1 MKTIQ
6 EAVPAEDYE
15 KFKKGELDLDVPF
28 DDHMDFEIEK
38 KFDVEE
44 EEQEVPEGN
53 IFRKGARIIES
64 KPE

>member
-6 EAVPAEDYE
+6 ESIPAEDFE
-15 KFKKGELDLDVPF
+15 KFKKGELDLDMPF
-28 DDHMDFEIEK
+28 DDRMDFEIEK

-44 EEQEVPEGN
+44 EEEIPEGN